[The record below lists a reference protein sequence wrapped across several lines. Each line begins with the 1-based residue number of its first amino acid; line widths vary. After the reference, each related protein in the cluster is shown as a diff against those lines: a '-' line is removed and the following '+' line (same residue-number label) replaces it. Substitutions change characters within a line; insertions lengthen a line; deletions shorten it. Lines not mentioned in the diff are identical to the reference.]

1 MAINF
6 PDSPSNGDTY
16 TVGSIVYTWNGISWD
31 AFGTST
37 IGGSSS
43 IENDIDTHLNTST
56 ANTGESLTWS
66 GTDYS
71 WVLKDLNSLGDVTIS
86 SLTNN
91 DLLQYNS
98 NTGKWRNVDYAT
110 AGVVYNVTAGT
121 GLNGGGTGNVSLS
134 LANTTVTP
142 GSYTTAN
149 ITVDA
154 QGRITSA
161 ATGPM
166 YTNSAVDA
174 HLNTNTAAAGQ
185 VLSWSGTDY
194 DWITSSSGGGGGATT
209 LPGLNDVTIS
219 NPSSGQVLK
228 YNGSVWINDTDATGG
243 GGGGGISNVVEDTT
257 PQLGGNL
264 DLNSNNITGTGNINI
279 TGDIALG
286 TGNLTTTGKIYYS
299 NNFAN
304 SVDLPS
310 ATTYHGM
317 FAHVHAEGHGYFAHA
332 GAWTQ
337 LLDTGSSL
345 SELANVS
352 TTAPSNNDVLKWNGS
367 NWAPAAD
374 ATGSSGSSTFTGL
387 TDTPSSLGSAGQ
399 VAAVNSGGT
408 ALEFIDAPSS
418 AITSEWS
425 ITSNGSSDYRFT
437 GPGFDGTENDPTIYL
452 IRGQQYKFTNNS
464 GGSHPFQIRTAINGN
479 GTAYNDGITNNG
491 LSSGTLT
498 WDIQMDAPNILY
510 YQCTS
515 HSGMFG
521 KILILNLGDGD
532 NVSVEDFGA
541 IGDGDVDD
549 TTAIQSAIDSGA
561 KHLTFPSGTYKLS
574 STINITSE
582 LHVSAKGAKFV
593 QTDNLTMFNFN
604 VTSSANV
611 YSLSSSYTIGSDT
624 ISLTSAPSTLKA
636 GDAIKITSKA
646 VDRCQRDNGSTSSL
660 YRVGEWA
667 IVKSVSG
674 QTITLTMPLKEV
686 KGVSPTSAEPG
697 IPTAVTITAGGS
709 GYGATGTNVA
719 TSGGNG
725 SNLTVDFTS
734 TGGVVDGVTINTA
747 GTGYAVEDTITIT
760 GGGNN
765 ATFDVASIHNNE
777 PIINSYD
784 STYEPKVIVLPR
796 TSMSWVGGELAFE
809 EGHDTAQYWST
820 PVFKCSGYTNPK
832 FSEIVITRGYQHG
845 ISLTGTV
852 HAIIKDCSISNLTNN
867 TSQYQYGYG
876 VATAGTFKTLVDDC
890 TFTNTRH
897 GFTTSSRSYQWDSNT
912 TTSQYLG
919 GGRDQSGMVVN
930 CHGDGNND
938 NSVFDTH
945 MCAQDYVFNNCVVD
959 GAESGFAIRGR
970 NVTVSNCKTFNVN
983 RGILA
988 HTEYAN
994 SPTNSDAWANDKNH
1008 MTSVR
1013 INDCEFNAYN
1023 YPIHMKALT
1032 SCDITDVVANAGQA
1046 VVLFVEG
1053 CKVNLHGTNTF
1064 AVSNFHGTH
1073 TVGSVNDKGMITVTG
1088 SNSLAFYI
1096 DPGIFVSPGSYLRL
1110 DGTLATSS
1118 SNDLSIFHFNSG
1130 YSHSIVNDGKITIK
1144 LSTAI
1149 RYIRNAVDNCT
1160 FSGQGELMWESTNK
1174 HSSFATNFIGTSIDT
1189 TKWAYIDAYEIGDA
1203 IRHYWKDNRPKTV
1216 FSNVPE
1222 KLTHTGTGSKVANAF
1237 VLPSQHMRWA
1247 NQLTGGEVIK
1257 HRFNIDQP
1265 DNNTSDFE
1273 IKFCRGFVHNWTS
1286 SAGRQEVEITAIMP
1300 AYRTQTIYIRII
1312 EGDQSAG
1319 DANVYMI
1326 VKDKTIAGGFNSS
1339 AQEAGAIT
1347 VDVTCPP
1354 GQVIQ
1359 LAPIETTVS
1368 RLSVNVP

>member
-37 IGGSSS
+37 IGGTPS
-43 IENDIDTHLNTST
+43 IENVIDTHLNTSS

-66 GTDYS
+66 GTDYA

-209 LPGLNDVTIS
+209 LPGLNDVNIS

-264 DLNSNNITGTGNINI
+264 DLNSNNITGTGDINI

-452 IRGQQYKFTNNS
+452 IRGQQYKFINNS
-464 GGSHPFQIRTAINGN
+464 GGSHPFQIRTAIS

-515 HSGMFG
+515 HSGMVG
-521 KILILNLGDGD
+521 KIYIGNSLSDGD
-532 NVSVEDFGA
+532 YVSVKDFGA
-541 IGDGDVDD
+541 VGDGVADD
-549 TTAIQSAIDSGA
+549 TTAIQDAISSGA
-561 KHLTFPSGTYKLS
+561 KHLTFLPGTYKLNG
-574 STINITSE
+574 TINITSE
-582 LHVSAKGAKFV
+582 LSVSAKGAKFV
-593 QTDNLTMFNFN
+593 QTSNSTMFNFN

-611 YSLSSSYTIGSDT
+611 YSLSSSYTIGSD
-624 ISLTSAPSTLKA
+624 SLVLGSAPSTLKA

-674 QTITLTMPLKEV
+674 STITLTMPLKEV
-686 KGVSPTSAEPG
+686 KGVSPTS
-697 IPTAVTITAGGS
+697 VS
-709 GYGATGTNVA
+709 G
-719 TSGGNG
+719 
-725 SNLTVDFTS
+725 
-734 TGGVVDGVTINTA
+734 
-747 GTGYAVEDTITIT
+747 EE
-760 GGGNN
+760 
-765 ATFDVASIHNNE
+765 SIV
-777 PIINSYD
+777 NSYD
-784 STYEPKVIVLPR
+784 TTYEPKVIVLPR

-809 EGHDTAQYWST
+809 EGYDSNPWNK
-820 PVFKCSGYTNPK
+820 PVFKCSGYTKPK

-867 TSQYQYGYG
+867 TSQSQYGYG
-876 VATAGTFKTLVDDC
+876 VATAGTFKTLVDGC
-890 TFTNTRH
+890 TFANTRH
-897 GFTTSSRSYQWDSNT
+897 GFTTSSRSYQWDNNT
-912 TTSQYLG
+912 TPSEYLG

-994 SPTNSDAWANDKNH
+994 SASDSDAWANDKNH

-1023 YPIHMKALT
+1023 YPMHMKALT

-1046 VVLFVEG
+1046 IVLFVEG

-1064 AVSNFHGTH
+1064 AVSDFHGTR
-1073 TVGSVNDKGMITVTG
+1073 TVSSVNDKGMITVTG
-1088 SNSLAFYI
+1088 STSLASYI

-1110 DGTLATSS
+1110 DGTLATSG
-1118 SNDLSIFHFNSG
+1118 SNDLSIFHFDSG
-1130 YSHSIVNDGKITIK
+1130 YSHSIVNDGKISIN

-1203 IRHYWKDNRPKTV
+1203 IRHYWKDKRPKTI

-1222 KLTHTGTGSKVANAF
+1222 KLTHTGTGSKVENAF
-1237 VLPSQHMRWA
+1237 VLPSQHMRWV

-1257 HRFNIDQP
+1257 QRFNLYDQTGNSATT
-1265 DNNTSDFE
+1265 DYE
-1273 IKFCRGFVHNWTS
+1273 IRFSRGYVHNWS
-1286 SAGRQEVEITAIMP
+1286 STAGRQEVEITVLMP
-1300 AYRTQTIYIRII
+1300 SYRTQTCYIRIL
-1312 EGDQSAG
+1312 EGNQSAG

-1339 AQEAGAIT
+1339 AQEAGSIT
-1347 VDVTCPP
+1347 VDVTSPS
-1354 GQVIQ
+1354 GNVIQ
-1359 LAPIETTVS
+1359 LALIETTAS
-1368 RLSVNVP
+1368 RLSINVP

>member
-37 IGGSSS
+37 TGGTPS
-43 IENDIDTHLNTST
+43 IESDIDTHLNTSS

-66 GTDYS
+66 GTDYA

-209 LPGLNDVTIS
+209 LPGLNDVNIS

-264 DLNSNNITGTGNINI
+264 DLNSNNITGTGDINI

-452 IRGQQYKFTNNS
+452 IRGQQYKFINNS
-464 GGSHPFQIRTAINGN
+464 GGSHPFQIRTAIS

-515 HSGMFG
+515 HSGMVG
-521 KILILNLGDGD
+521 KIYIGNSLSDGD
-532 NVSVEDFGA
+532 YVSVKDFGA
-541 IGDGDVDD
+541 VGDGVADD
-549 TTAIQSAIDSGA
+549 TTAIQDAISSGA
-561 KHLTFPSGTYKLS
+561 KHLTFLPGTYKLNG
-574 STINITSE
+574 TINITSE
-582 LHVSAKGAKFV
+582 LSVSAKGAKFV
-593 QTDNLTMFNFN
+593 QTSNSTMFNFN

-611 YSLSSSYTIGSDT
+611 YSLSSSYTIGSD
-624 ISLTSAPSTLKA
+624 SLVLGSAPSTLKA

-674 QTITLTMPLKEV
+674 STITLTMPLKEV
-686 KGVSPTSAEPG
+686 KGVSPTS
-697 IPTAVTITAGGS
+697 VS
-709 GYGATGTNVA
+709 G
-719 TSGGNG
+719 
-725 SNLTVDFTS
+725 
-734 TGGVVDGVTINTA
+734 
-747 GTGYAVEDTITIT
+747 EE
-760 GGGNN
+760 
-765 ATFDVASIHNNE
+765 SIV
-777 PIINSYD
+777 NSYD
-784 STYEPKVIVLPR
+784 TTYEPKVIVLPR

-809 EGHDTAQYWST
+809 EGHDSTPWSK

-845 ISLTGTV
+845 IGLTGTV

-867 TSQYQYGYG
+867 TSQSQYGYG
-876 VATAGTFKTLVDDC
+876 VATAGTFKTLVDGC
-890 TFTNTRH
+890 TFANTRH
-897 GFTTSSRSYQWDSNT
+897 GFTTTSRSYEWDSNT
-912 TTSQYLG
+912 TTSEYLG

-930 CHGDGNND
+930 CYGDGGYGG
-938 NSVFDTH
+938 SAPFDTH
-945 MCAQDYVFNNCVVD
+945 MCAQDTTFNNCVVD
-959 GAESGFAIRGR
+959 GAESGFHIRGR

-983 RGILA
+983 NYGIYA
-988 HTEYAN
+988 FTEYVGTSN
-994 SPTNSDAWANDKNH
+994 SGDAWANDKNH
-1008 MTSVR
+1008 MSSVR
-1013 INDCEFNAYN
+1013 INNCELNAFGTPLY
-1023 YPIHMKALT
+1023 MRALT
-1032 SCDITDVVANAGQA
+1032 SCDITDVVANAGSVQVMLVA
-1046 VVLFVEG
+1046 G
-1053 CKVNLHGTNTF
+1053 CKVNLHGRNTF
-1064 AVSNFHGTH
+1064 AVSDFHGTRPID
-1073 TVGSVNDKGMITVTG
+1073 SSSNEGMITVTG
-1088 SNSLAFYI
+1088 SNSLASYL
-1096 DPGIFVSPGSYLRL
+1096 DPGIFVSPGSNLRL
-1110 DGTLATSS
+1110 DGTLAASGSTSTNHS
-1118 SNDLSIFHFNSG
+1118 VFHFDNSG
-1130 YSHSIVNDGKITIK
+1130 VDNTGYTTYYNHSLVNDGNISIK
-1144 LSTAI
+1144 LGNAI
-1149 RYIRNAVDNCT
+1149 RYIRNSVTNQDGVQEPTCT
-1160 FSGQGELMWESTNK
+1160 FSGQGELVWEPTNK
-1174 HSSFATNFIGTSIDT
+1174 HSNFATNFIGFST
-1189 TKWAYIDAYEIGDA
+1189 TPSKWAYIDAHEMGDA
-1203 IRHYWKDNRPKTV
+1203 SRYHWKNNIPTTT
-1216 FSNVPE
+1216 FSSVPE
-1222 KLTHTGTGSKVANAF
+1222 TFSFTGTGSKVANAF
-1237 VLPSQHMRWA
+1237 VVPSQHVRWA

-1257 HRFNIDQP
+1257 QRFNIYDQSS
-1265 DNNTSDFE
+1265 NNATTEYE
-1273 IKFCRGFVHNWTS
+1273 IRFARGYVHHWTS
-1286 SAGRQEVEITAIMP
+1286 TAYRQEVEITVLMP
-1300 AYRTQTIYIRII
+1300 SHRTQTCYISIT
-1312 EGDQSAG
+1312 EGSLNTGAG
-1319 DANVYMI
+1319 NVYRV
-1326 VKDKTIAGGFNSS
+1326 VKNKTIQAGYNSS
-1339 AQEAGAIT
+1339 ALEAGAIT
-1347 VDVTCPP
+1347 LDITSPS
-1354 GQVIQ
+1354 GN
-1359 LAPIETTVS
+1359 LLEFAPIETTAS
-1368 RLSVNVP
+1368 RFAINVP